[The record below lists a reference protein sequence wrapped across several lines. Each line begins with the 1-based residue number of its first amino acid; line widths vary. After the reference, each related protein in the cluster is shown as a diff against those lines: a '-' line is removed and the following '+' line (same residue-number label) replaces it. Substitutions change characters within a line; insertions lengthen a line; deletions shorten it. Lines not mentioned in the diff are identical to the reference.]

1 MGFAD
6 SGRRKLM
13 IRLFYPR
20 ASKSPNGR
28 KLKCRPAGYA
38 PGAVIDRL
46 EEETV
51 AGRQVDIKTGVCQGG
66 QVARGLHPV
75 ILLSHAYTATGSMYT
90 SLASDLASRGF
101 ILAAIDRTYEAFAG
115 GFPSGPVR
123 EGVYG
128 GPFDS
133 VGAPADQ
140 SAALESIR
148 ADDAS
153 FVLTF
158 VDGLSDRRSSPLW
171 KHVDRKHS
179 GIMGHSLG
187 GATAFET
194 ANKDSRFDAAVN
206 LDGEV
211 WNDELAA
218 RNLKTPHLLLLSEAA
233 LRDTFR
239 LTLARAYYGRQTGPK
254 QALLF
259 AGTKHYAFSD
269 FQSLS
274 PQVVAQYPEWPYA
287 SQMPSFIGTADPA
300 STVALERRTLARYF
314 KFYLGKKKSGAP
326 QLESGPALTTYAPPT
341 CLRPVP

>member
-1 MGFAD
+1 
-6 SGRRKLM
+6 
-13 IRLFYPR
+13 
-20 ASKSPNGR
+20 
-28 KLKCRPAGYA
+28 
-38 PGAVIDRL
+38 
-46 EEETV
+46 
-51 AGRQVDIKTGVCQGG
+51 
-66 QVARGLHPV
+66 
-75 ILLSHAYTATGSMYT
+75 MYT

-101 ILAAIDRTYEAFAG
+101 IVAAIDHTYEAFAVKL
-115 GFPSGPVR
+115 PSGPVR

-133 VGAPADQ
+133 VEVSTDQ
-140 SAALESIR
+140 SADLESTR

-158 VDGLSDRRSSPLW
+158 VNGLSGRKSSPLW
-171 KHVDRKHS
+171 RHVDRKHS
-179 GIMGHSLG
+179 AVMGHSLG

-194 ANKDSRFDAAVN
+194 ANKDSRFDASVN

-218 RNLKTPHLLLLSEAA
+218 TNLNTPHLLLLSEAA
-233 LRDTFR
+233 LRDTFQF
-239 LTLARAYYGRQTGPK
+239 TLACAYYGRQTGPK

-259 AGTKHYAFSD
+259 AGTRHYAFSD

-274 PQVVAQYPEWPYA
+274 PQVVAQYPEWTFA

-300 STVALERRTLARYF
+300 STVALERQTLARYF
-314 KFYLGKKKSGAP
+314 KFYLGKKKDGAP
-326 QLESGPALTTYAPPT
+326 QLESGPALTTFAPPA